1 MAGARDGEGDRTR
14 RRWWAALLLCVP
26 AIATAEFPGSTCPES
41 LAATIPSRPVSAPTG
56 SQFAASVAGKEGA
69 DRERAI
75 EAELLRGNLP
85 SFLKRLKPVTLTAQV
100 AGGRTVRATVCVMP
114 DYLAVGSDDDYLRV
128 PMNLRTATAVAG
140 ELGFVLPTRRIVDAV
155 YQQSEQR
162 VRPQPM
168 EPGREMR
175 STAYYVTHD
184 RQIRAQEAALGIAAG
199 ALLAGQKK
207 DVVLSNLLARNPGRI
222 AIYGWHRPDG
232 RPIQPLSTVHG
243 ADYADYSH
251 GVRLVS
257 EVAVVDGEPDSVYR
271 VLQDPARAAVLS
283 DEGPLLQLAQWMG
296 QEGTPAVSC
305 SSETPGGS
313 SRGCG
318 RP

>member
-1 MAGARDGEGDRTR
+1 MA
-14 RRWWAALLLCVP
+14 CVP
-26 AIATAEFPGSTCPES
+26 ALATAELARAPCPHTLTS
-41 LAATIPSRPVSAPTG
+41 AIPSRPASAPSG
-56 SQFAASVAGKEGA
+56 SQFAATVAGKEGTE
-69 DRERAI
+69 RERAI
-75 EAELLRGNLP
+75 ESELVRGNLP
-85 SFLKRLKPVTLTAQV
+85 SFLKRLKPVTLSAQV
-100 AGGRTVRATVCVMP
+100 AGGRTVRATICVMP

-140 ELGFVLPTRRIVDAV
+140 ELGFVLPTRRMVDAI

-162 VRPQPM
+162 VSPQPM

-184 RQIRAQEAALGIAAG
+184 RQIRAQEAALGVSPG
-199 ALLAGQKK
+199 VLLAGQKK

-251 GVRLVS
+251 GIRLVS
-257 EVAVVDGEPDSVYR
+257 EVAVVDGEPESVYR
-271 VLQDPARAAVLS
+271 VLQDPARASLLS
-283 DEGPLLQLAQWMG
+283 DEGPLLRLAQWMG
-296 QEGTPAVSC
+296 QQGTPAASC
-305 SSETPGGS
+305 SSESPGGS
-313 SRGCG
+313 SRGCA